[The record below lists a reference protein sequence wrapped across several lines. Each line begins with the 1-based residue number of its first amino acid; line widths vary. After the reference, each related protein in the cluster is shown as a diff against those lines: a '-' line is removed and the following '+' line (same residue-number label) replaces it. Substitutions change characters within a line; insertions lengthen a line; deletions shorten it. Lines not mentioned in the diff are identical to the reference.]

1 MKEQKMKRRNP
12 FVVLLLS
19 IITFGIYDLYWLVK
33 TKGVLNRSTKVHVPT
48 IWLILG
54 PAVLS
59 LLLYF
64 VAFFTLY
71 NNANLSS
78 SGVSSNTS
86 GLSSEAHL
94 MVILPIVS
102 GIFLIFVVITSF
114 YWIFKFS
121 KAINEYTGGKMTT
134 GVTFI
139 LLWLVHLIGV
149 ALVQDAFNDMT
160 EAGNTTAGPNF
171 PAGPN
176 PPTNSNP
183 TPPAPIL
190 QPPYS
195 GSAN

>member
-1 MKEQKMKRRNP
+1 MKRRNP

-59 LLLYF
+59 SILYF
-64 VAFFTLY
+64 LLIFVTVA
-71 NNANLSS
+71 NKAKLSS
-78 SGVSSNTS
+78 PGVSSSTS
-86 GLSSEAHL
+86 GLSVPML
-94 MVILPIVS
+94 TTVILLFVS
-102 GIFLIFVVITSF
+102 GIFLIFASF

-121 KAINEYTGGKMTT
+121 KAVNEYTGGKMTT

>member
-1 MKEQKMKRRNP
+1 
-12 FVVLLLS
+12 
-19 IITFGIYDLYWLVK
+19 
-33 TKGVLNRSTKVHVPT
+33 
-48 IWLILG
+48 
-54 PAVLS
+54 
-59 LLLYF
+59 
-64 VAFFTLY
+64 
-71 NNANLSS
+71 
-78 SGVSSNTS
+78 
-86 GLSSEAHL
+86 
-94 MVILPIVS
+94 
-102 GIFLIFVVITSF
+102 
-114 YWIFKFS
+114 
-121 KAINEYTGGKMTT
+121 MTT